1 MKLNRF
7 SFAAAAA
14 GVLLA
19 GVAQAQVGIT
29 ADLGTTGL
37 GAHLVVP
44 VGPTVNSRFGLNFA
58 KFSGSGSDGSID
70 YDVRATLRTA
80 DFLLDWYV
88 RDNSSFHLSA
98 GLVYNGSKFD
108 AKGRPNNAGGYAI
121 NGVNYR
127 SADVGALDGSLA
139 YRKPAPYLGIGW
151 GNAIKAAPGWGFTSE
166 LGGYYQGRGEASLAN
181 VGCTAAAI
189 VCQAVAR
196 DVAVEQASFA
206 RQISDVPRIY
216 PVLRAALSYRF

>member
-7 SFAAAAA
+7 SFAAAVA

-19 GVAQAQVGIT
+19 GAAQAEVGIT

-44 VGPTVNSRFGLNFA
+44 VAPTVNTRFGVNFA
-58 KFSGSGSDGSID
+58 RFNASGSEASID
-70 YDVRATLRTA
+70 YDVRARLHTA
-80 DFLLDWYV
+80 DFLVDWYV

-98 GLVYNGSKFD
+98 GLVYNGNKFD
-108 AKGRPNNAGGYAI
+108 AKGRPSAGGYTI
-121 NGVNYR
+121 NGVSYR
-127 SADVGALDGSLA
+127 SADVGTLDGNLE
-139 YRKPAPYLGIGW
+139 YRKASPYLGIGW
-151 GNAIKAAPGWGFTSE
+151 GNAIKAVPGWSFTSDI
-166 LGGYYQGRGEASLAN
+166 GGFFQGKGKASLVS

-206 RQISDVPRIY
+206 SQISDVPRIY
-216 PVLRAALSYRF
+216 PVLRASVSYRF

>member
-1 MKLNRF
+1 MKLNEF

-14 GVLLA
+14 GLLLA

-58 KFSGSGSDGSID
+58 KFTGSASEGSID
-70 YDVRATLRTA
+70 YDVRARLRTA
-80 DFLLDWYV
+80 DFLVDWYV

-98 GLVYNGSKFD
+98 GLVYNGNKFD
-108 AKGRPNNAGGYAI
+108 AKGRPSAAGYTI

-127 SADVGALDGSLA
+127 SADVGTLDGNLVYKKA
-139 YRKPAPYLGIGW
+139 APYIGIGW
-151 GNAIKAAPGWGFTSE
+151 GNAIKAGPGWGFMSD
-166 LGGYYQGRGEASLAN
+166 LGGFFQGKGKASLAS
-181 VGCTAAAI
+181 VGCTAAAA
-189 VCQAVAR
+189 VCQAIAR

-206 RQISDVPRIY
+206 SQISDVPRIY
-216 PVLRAALSYRF
+216 PVLRAAVSYRF